1 MKKLYFL
8 AVSFIAL
15 SSFLKAQTY
24 NNNTATITVDGVQR
38 IGSCGFNTQPG
49 VIMNT
54 ITVPISGTIVDPS
67 KVTINISVNA
77 PWLGDVVVELVSP
90 QGEAIT
96 LIRRL
101 GATTN
106 SSCGD
111 SSSFI
116 AANTLSFNSAN
127 NSPINVATPL
137 FGEPIPPGNYAPSY
151 GTALFPKHHP
161 GLMSTFLNDK
171 ALNGEWRLYIYDYGL
186 GEVSNIQSWQI
197 IVATGATLKTKE
209 AGVFGSEISL
219 KQNPVQDQLLV
230 NVKDDFK
237 TLSLAIYDGS
247 GKMVKNENVL
257 RSAKDFEVDVRYLT
271 PGVYLI
277 VPTKDGE
284 RLQTIKFI
292 KK

>member
-8 AVSFIAL
+8 AMSFLSL
-15 SSFLKAQTY
+15 SSVLEAQTF
-24 NNNTATITVDGVQR
+24 NNNTATITVDATQR
-38 IGSCGFNTQPG
+38 MGGCGFNTQPG
-49 VIMNT
+49 VIMNG
-54 ITVPISGTIVDPS
+54 ITVPITGAIVDPS
-67 KVTINISVNA
+67 KITVNISINS

-127 NSPINVATPL
+127 VSPINVSTPL
-137 FGEPIPPGNYAPSY
+137 FGDPIPPGNYAPTY
-151 GTALFPKHHP
+151 GNALFPKHHP
-161 GLMSTFLNDK
+161 GLMSTFLNGK
-171 ALNGEWRLYIYDYGL
+171 TLNGEWRLYIYDYGV
-186 GEVSNIQSWQI
+186 GEVSNINSWQI
-197 IVATGATLKTKE
+197 IVANGATMKANE
-209 AGVFGSEISL
+209 AGIFGSDISL
-219 KQNPVQDQLLV
+219 KQNPVQEQLIL

-237 TLSLAIYDGS
+237 SLSLAIFDAT
-247 GKMVKNENVL
+247 GKMVKNENML
-257 RSAKDFEVDVRYLT
+257 RTSKDFQVDVRNLAPGMYL
-271 PGVYLI
+271 L

-284 RLQTIKFI
+284 RKQTIKFI